1 MCRLFWVGLI
11 ACLLAAFSTISFFVR
26 SAMGAPDI
34 DIDGPLT
41 AEADVYKKRSQTIA
55 RGKVWASPSA
65 RHGAYAISVV
75 SGGDYDGAAGHY
87 RNGLSTVSRDARDY
101 TSRASNA
108 RASAWI
114 SGHDRHGDAYFANAS
129 KSSGG

>member
-1 MCRLFWVGLI
+1 MRRLFWVGMI
-11 ACLLAAFSTISFFVR
+11 ACLLVGFSTISFVIR

-34 DIDGPLT
+34 DTDGPLK
-41 AEADVYKKRSQTIA
+41 AEADVYKKRAQTVA
-55 RGKVWASPSA
+55 RGKVWASSSA
-65 RHGAYAISVV
+65 KHGAYAISVV
-75 SGGDYDGAAGHY
+75 SGNDYDGDAGHY
-87 RNGLSTVSRDARDY
+87 RNGLSTVSREARDY

-108 RASAWI
+108 RANAWI

>member
-1 MCRLFWVGLI
+1 MHRLFWVGLI
-11 ACLLAAFSTISFFVR
+11 TCLLVTFFTISFVVR
-26 SAMGAPDI
+26 SAMGAPDK
-34 DIDGPLT
+34 DTDGPLK
-41 AEADVYKKRSQTIA
+41 AEADVYKKRTQTVA
-55 RGKVWASPSA
+55 RGKVWASVSA
-65 RHGAYAISVV
+65 KHGAYEISVV
-75 SGGDYDGAAGHY
+75 SGGDYDGDAGHY

-114 SGHDRHGDAYFANAS
+114 SGHDRYGDAYFANAS